1 VIMERN
7 RRFYGRFHGVITPDL
22 RVTCSPKTD
31 PVVKLVFRYIIG
43 LRKGKTHATKAIQ
56 T

>member
-1 VIMERN
+1 MNKLEKTSLAAGL
-7 RRFYGRFHGVITPDL
+7 FFG
-22 RVTCSPKTD
+22 VTCSPKTD